1 MRFRPC
7 IDLHEGEV
15 KQIVG
20 STLESDSGRPQTN
33 FVSSERSAADF
44 AALYAG
50 DNLDGG
56 HVIKLGPGNDEA
68 AAAALAAFPGGLH
81 LGGGVSADNAGG
93 WLSRGAAAVVVTSYV
108 FSEGQLNRDHLEQV
122 ASAVGKDKLVL
133 DLSCARRGDQYV
145 VATDRWRN
153 LTDFVVDRANLEFL
167 ADYCC
172 EFLVHATEREGK
184 QAGIDAELVRLLGS
198 ESPIPTVYAGGI
210 SSMEDIETV
219 KREGEGRLDFTVGSA
234 LDIFG
239 GSGVR
244 YDDMVELNRG

>member
-7 IDLHEGEV
+7 IDLHEGVV

-20 STLESDSGRPQTN
+20 STLTNESRMPDTN

-50 DNLDGG
+50 DNLPGG

-68 AAAALAAFPGGLH
+68 AAAALAAYPGGMH
-81 LGGGVSADNAGG
+81 IGGGVTADNAGN
-93 WLSRGAAAVVVTSYV
+93 WLDRGAAAVIVTSYV
-108 FSEGQLNRDHLEQV
+108 FSEGELNRDHLERV
-122 ASAVGKDKLVL
+122 ARVAGTEKLVL

-153 LTDFVVDRANLEFL
+153 LTDFVVDRTNLEFL

-184 QAGIDAELVRLLGS
+184 QAGIDGELVRLLGS

-210 SSMEDIETV
+210 SSMEDIETMN
-219 KREGEGRLDFTVGSA
+219 EQGGGQLNYTVGSA

-244 YDDMVELNRG
+244 YADLVNLNRD